1 MADADN
7 GAIEVSGIDRS
18 EPELSRRSHWA
29 NYVQRHAHEQ
39 PDRIA
44 LRFNG
49 RATTWQLLHERVAAI
64 ANAFYRRGVR
74 PGDRVLI
81 LMTNRPEYV
90 AVMVAAHRLGAIA
103 VPINFR
109 LSATEVGYIAAD
121 TGGRLMVVDEG
132 LMATA
137 DAACV
142 GELAT
147 ITRLVVTESDET
159 KPAAGVVTLA
169 AAMRE
174 AGDDHPAFDV
184 DENSAAVI
192 LYTSGTT
199 GRPKGAV
206 LSHLNLFSQSVSHI
220 RTTRIFGDDEVSL
233 TAAPMFHIAALGAV
247 GPMLLIGGTTVLLPT
262 GAFSAAALLDCVESE
277 RVTSMFLVPTQWQ
290 AVCAE
295 PGVADRKLAL
305 RSISWGAAPASETL
319 LRRMSEV
326 FSDAQNVAVFGQTE
340 MSPVTCA
347 MDGAD
352 AVRKIGSVGKPI
364 SAVQVRIVDDQ
375 MRDVGV
381 DEVGEIVY
389 RGPGLMTGYWRN
401 PAATAEAFEGGWFHS
416 GDLVRRDSEGYI
428 YVVDRKKDML
438 ISGGE
443 NIYSAEVENA
453 LAAHPD
459 IAEVAVVGRPDE
471 RWGEI
476 PVAVIVARSG
486 HVPTV
491 ADLEQWCGDRLARY
505 KRPKAVVGVDEL
517 PHNAS
522 GKVLKA
528 PLRELVAQNATG

>member
-1 MADADN
+1 MA
-7 GAIEVSGIDRS
+7 GAGAGGRS

-39 PDRIA
+39 ADRVA

-49 RATTWQLLHERVAAI
+49 RSTTWQMLNERVGSI

-74 PGDRVLI
+74 SGDRVLM
-81 LMTNRPEYV
+81 LMTNRPECV
-90 AVMVAAHRLGAIA
+90 EVMVAAHRLGAIA

-109 LSATEVGYIAAD
+109 LSAAEVGYIAAD
-121 TGGRLMVVDEG
+121 AGGRLMVVDEG
-132 LMATA
+132 LLSTA
-137 DAACV
+137 DAACA
-142 GELAT
+142 GELAS
-147 ITRLVVTESDET
+147 ITRLVATDSDT
-159 KPAAGVVTLA
+159 GRPPAGVTTLA
-169 AAMRE
+169 EAMDE
-174 AGDDHPAFDV
+174 PGEDHPPCDV

-220 RTTRIFGDDEVSL
+220 RTTRIFSDEEVSL
-233 TAAPMFHIAALGAV
+233 TAAPMFHIAALGAL
-247 GPMLLIGGTTVLLPT
+247 GPMLLIGGTSVILPT
-262 GAFSAAALLDCVESE
+262 GAFSAAALLDCLESE
-277 RVTSMFLVPTQWQ
+277 RVSSVFLVPTQWQ

-295 PGVADRKLAL
+295 PGVTDRKLAL

-319 LRRMSEV
+319 LRRMAEV
-326 FSDAQNVAVFGQTE
+326 FPNAQNVAVFGQTE

-347 MDGAD
+347 MDAVD
-352 AVRKIGSVGKPI
+352 ALRKVGSVGKPI

-375 MRDVGV
+375 LRDVGV
-381 DEVGEIVY
+381 GEVGEIVY

-416 GDLVRRDSEGYI
+416 GDLVRRDDEGYI

-459 IAEVAVVGRPDE
+459 IAEVAVVGRADE

-486 HVPTV
+486 RVPTV
-491 ADLEQWCGDRLARY
+491 AELEDWCGDRLARY
-505 KRPKAVVGVDEL
+505 KRPKAVLGVAEL

-522 GKVLKA
+522 GKVLKG
-528 PLRELVAQNATG
+528 PLRELVAQQVAG